1 MLRRCVYPALGLMTG
16 SENTQEKVGV
26 GKVSLPDLCLAER
39 VCVIPDK
46 MTKETAKIFR
56 YFIFLSFRKTV
67 FRQI

>member
-1 MLRRCVYPALGLMTG
+1 MTG
-16 SENTQEKVGV
+16 SENTQEKVGL
-26 GKVSLPDLCLAER
+26 GNVSLPDLCLAER